1 MGNEE
6 ISFSFNFFTYIKS
19 FIAITTGVLVV
30 AVFKQVPPEAWW
42 ITIGIIDGYCVALL
56 IFRRLPIKIIIDKKL
71 NILTIESL
79 RYLFRREKKKYSIKE
94 VAYSYKDEGR
104 AVGVIV
110 KTLRIRDAQGKS
122 ILELIPNRSGWS
134 EDELK
139 KIFEAL
145 QPQ

>member
-1 MGNEE
+1 MGKEE

-19 FIAITTGVLVV
+19 FIAITIFVLVV
-30 AVFKQVPPEAWW
+30 SVFKQAPPEAWW

-94 VAYSYKDEGR
+94 VAYSYKDEFR
-104 AVGVIV
+104 ARGVII

-122 ILELIPNRSGWS
+122 ILELIPNCSGWS
-134 EDELK
+134 GDELE